1 MRACMDEYDKLRNV
15 VSLLLLEDLRYYCQA
30 VGFRPEDAFVRHC
43 HGCEIET
50 CVEALQALPLE

>member
-1 MRACMDEYDKLRNV
+1 MRACKDEYDRLRNV
-15 VSLLLLEDLRYYCQA
+15 ALLLLLEDLRYYCQA
-30 VGFRPEDAFVRHC
+30 VGLRPVRLC